1 MNKNKSPPKRA
12 IKIYDKISILYY
24 TTKGAVKQWERKA
37 YY

>member
-12 IKIYDKISILYY
+12 INKLDEISILYY